1 MNVLGPFDEHLVT
14 DVGALFVG
22 LAVLL
27 TIAAVTLAPH
37 DRAWPPRSRGCCS
50 PCPTSLWHLF
60 NLEPYGTSTRSAT
73 S

>member
-27 TIAAVTLAPH
+27 TLAAVSLRRETWS
-37 DRAWPPRSRGCCS
+37 WPPRSRG
-50 PCPTSLWHLF
+50 
-60 NLEPYGTSTRSAT
+60 
-73 S
+73 